1 MSIVYIVIINCREYV
16 YTWDNSTYYRNQL
29 NLIPHFEE
37 SFGRGIKEIIRT
49 IIYEDYN
56 YFLLSFTIGIY
67 SLTNM
72 TLEAFNIISYFVG
85 MVPTV
90 ILFFMIIKKVIDN
103 LNIKNKLLI
112 FGLSALFLISFWPLH
127 GACLSGQP
135 DIIGMIFICFII
147 LLTMDYDFSYVDW
160 KRWIYILGSTFGLVI
175 TRRWYMFF
183 VLGYFY
189 IICNYSIIESFY

>member
-1 MSIVYIVIINCREYV
+1 
-16 YTWDNSTYYRNQL
+16 
-29 NLIPHFEE
+29 
-37 SFGRGIKEIIRT
+37 
-49 IIYEDYN
+49 
-56 YFLLSFTIGIY
+56 
-67 SLTNM
+67 M
-72 TLEAFNIISYFVG
+72 TPEAFNIISYFVG

-183 VLGYFY
+183 VLGYFISY
-189 IICNYSIIESFY
+189 ATTLLIRVLISKDKEKIKNTIFNGLKFALVVGGGILLLSSPIIIKTLKNNYQTSYTA